1 MALEDMFG
9 MGGGPETAEKPME
22 EGMGMEIEMEAEES
36 PEAGS
41 LEDAVDEMIKNWK
54 PTTPEGEQYLAE
66 LQDAFS
72 KFGGMEE
79 GEMEEGGMEEEMVEG
94 AEEDGAD
101 EEPPEEGGP
110 TMGFDIV
117 AMRKRAAKNA
127 MGGE

>member
-9 MGGGPETAEKPME
+9 MGGGEEKAEKPME
-22 EGMGMEIEMEAEES
+22 EGMGMEIEMGVEES

-41 LEDAVDEMIKNWK
+41 LEDAVKELIENWQ
-54 PTTPEGEQYLAE
+54 PTTPEGEKYLADLE
-66 LQDAFS
+66 GALADHGMS
-72 KFGGMEE
+72 GMEPEAEEAE
-79 GEMEEGGMEEEMVEG
+79 GEIVEG
-94 AEEDGAD
+94 AEEDEAD

-127 MGGE
+127 LGGE

>member
-9 MGGGPETAEKPME
+9 MGGGPEKGDEPAGE
-22 EGMGMEIEMEAEES
+22 EMGMEIEIGE
-36 PEAGS
+36 EAGG
-41 LEDAVDEMIKNWK
+41 EDDLKAALQDLIDNWN
-54 PTTPEGEQYLAE
+54 PTTPEGERYLDDLE
-66 LQDAFS
+66 KVMSQH
-72 KFGGMEE
+72 FG
-79 GEMEEGGMEEEMVEG
+79 GGMEEEEQEDEGEIVEG
-94 AEEDGAD
+94 AEYDEAD